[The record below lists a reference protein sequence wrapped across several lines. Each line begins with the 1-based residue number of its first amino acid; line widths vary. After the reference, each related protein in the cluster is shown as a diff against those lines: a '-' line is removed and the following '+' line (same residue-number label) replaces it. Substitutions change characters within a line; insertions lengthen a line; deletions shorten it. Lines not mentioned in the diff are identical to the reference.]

1 MQEVVFANIQRAQ
14 KVEDILNEFKPT
26 CLVSK
31 RVGGCTEWEGRP
43 LGGQGDWDSV
53 VHAIVFGR
61 VQRVQKVE
69 EMLNEFV

>member
-31 RVGGCTEWEGRP
+31 RVGGRMEWEGRP
-43 LGGQGDWDSV
+43 LEGQGDWDCACHCVWEGPEGSE
-53 VHAIVFGR
+53 G
-61 VQRVQKVE
+61 
-69 EMLNEFV
+69 